1 MINTFQ
7 VLYTTKS
14 NSDYKSTMIVTLILG
29 ICLLYASIKK
39 TIKYKKYKNTKLKK
53 DEAKITSFDGVKT
66 YGLKNYHVGNIYSY
80 SYTINNKTYKRNNFI
95 SKETYNKNDTIDILY
110 DINNPEDS
118 ISKDEFEKITEKEDI
133 ILYYILSISCILL
146 SIISI
151 FLFK

>member
-14 NSDYKSTMIVTLILG
+14 NSDYKFTMIVTLILG
-29 ICLLYASIKK
+29 ICLLYASIKQ

-66 YGLKNYHVGNIYSY
+66 GYKSHYEGNIYSY